1 MESTEKL
8 ALVEEIDFQKYWL
21 VLKRRWLPAVSVCIS
36 VTGLVAGYLLLQ
48 KPAYEATGKLLIK
61 SPNNVTSALREEKS
75 GQKSQDFGEISS
87 LGSKSDP
94 LQTETELIR
103 STPVLQQTIE
113 TLNLTNQ
120 QGEPLI
126 PQTLLGR
133 LSLKN
138 IPATD
143 ILEVTYESPDPE
155 EAARVTNQ
163 LMQVYLQNNILA
175 NRDEA
180 VTARK
185 FISQQLPKTE
195 ANVSQAEAALRR
207 FKEKYNVV
215 ALDEEA
221 SSSVSTTASL
231 EDQVAKARAELND
244 VSAHAGSLRNQLG
257 MSSKAAVTASSL
269 GQDPGVR
276 SALEELRQ
284 VESQL
289 AVERTRFQET
299 HPAIVELRQKQ
310 SALRNQ
316 LQGQVQSVSGQQTQQ
331 PGSNVQTAEIKQQLS
346 ADLVRVEADR
356 LGLENRVATLSNVLA
371 AQQQRAGSLPQ
382 LEQRQNELERTLE
395 AAQSTYNTLLKRLEE
410 IRVEENRNVANARI
424 VETADIPASPA
435 AANKKLK
442 LAAGGIFGLLLGIAT
457 AFLLDLLDPS
467 LKTVRESKE
476 LFGYT
481 VLGIIPAF
489 DKSKKLLPPS
499 GSVLAPSPLLV
510 RDLPRSPISE
520 TYRMVQA
527 NLKYLNTEQV
537 PKVIVVTSSVPQE
550 GKSTLCANLAT
561 AMARPGR
568 QVLLVDGDM
577 RRPSQHHIWNLSN
590 KVGLSEVLSE
600 QVDLQ
605 SVTNEVLPYLEV
617 LTAGKMPLNPVD
629 LLDSPFTT
637 TFIHQ
642 TSSRYDFVIID
653 TPGLNIAADASILGK
668 MADGVLLVVRPG
680 VVDHASAAA
689 SQDLLQKLG
698 QNVLGQVVNGVS
710 AENDPY
716 GRRYAE
722 YYSEEDAFAGEI
734 FASKSQKR
742 NP

>member
-8 ALVEEIDFQKYWL
+8 ALAEEIDFQKYWL
-21 VLKRRWLPAVSVCIS
+21 VLKRRWFPAVVVFGSVVGIATLS
-36 VTGLVAGYLLLQ
+36 ALFE
-48 KPAYEATGKLLIK
+48 KPVYEGTGKLLIK

-87 LGSKSDP
+87 LGLKSDP

-103 STPVLQQTIE
+103 STPVLQQTID

-120 QGEPLI
+120 QGEPLT
-126 PQTLLGR
+126 PATLLGR

-143 ILEVTYESPDPE
+143 LLEVSYEGSDPE

-163 LMQVYLQNNILA
+163 LMQIYLQNNILA

-195 ANVSQAEAALRR
+195 ANVSQAEAALRK

-221 SSSVSTTASL
+221 SSTVSTIASL
-231 EDQVAKARAELND
+231 EDQVSNAKAELND
-244 VSAHAGSLRNQLG
+244 VSAHASSLRNQVG
-257 MSSKAAVTASSL
+257 MSSKAAITASSL
-269 GQDPGVR
+269 GQDPGVK

-310 SALRNQ
+310 AALRKQ
-316 LQGQVQSVSGQQTQQ
+316 LQGQVQSVSGQRTQQ
-331 PGSNVQTAEIKQQLS
+331 PGRNVQTAEIKQQLS
-346 ADLVRVEADR
+346 ADLVRIEADR
-356 LGLENRVATLSNVLA
+356 LGLENRVATLSSVLA
-371 AQQQRAGSLPQ
+371 AQKQRAGSLPQ

-395 AAQSTYNTLLKRLEE
+395 AAQSTYNTLLRRLEE

-424 VETADIPASPA
+424 VETADVPEKPA
-435 AANKKLK
+435 ASSKKLK
-442 LAAGGIFGLLLGIAT
+442 LAAGGIIGLLLGIAT

-467 LKTVRESKE
+467 LKTVKESKE

-481 VLGIIPAF
+481 VLGVIPAF
-489 DKSKKLLPPS
+489 GKAKKLLPAH
-499 GSVLAPSPLLV
+499 GSALATSSLMV

-527 NLKYLNTEQV
+527 NLKYLNSDQV
-537 PKVIVVTSSVPQE
+537 PKVVVVTSSVPQE
-550 GKSTLCANLAT
+550 GKSTLSANLAA

-568 QVLLVDGDM
+568 RVLLVDGDM

-590 KVGLSEVLSE
+590 KVGLSDVLTE
-600 QVDLQ
+600 QAELL
-605 SVTNEVLPYLEV
+605 SVTQKVLPHLEV
-617 LTAGKMPLNPVD
+617 LTAGAMPLNPVD
-629 LLDSPFTT
+629 LLDSASTT

-642 TSSRYDFVIID
+642 ASSRYDFVIID
-653 TPGLNIAADASILGK
+653 SPGLNIAADASILGK

-710 AENDPY
+710 AENEPY
-716 GRRYAE
+716 SRRYAE
-722 YYSEEDAFAGEI
+722 YYGEETSVSEMY
-734 FASKSQKR
+734 ASKSQRR
-742 NP
+742 NL